1 MEKVCKG
8 MLEKREDGKKEQES
22 LQILI
27 STINIKTDE
36 QVQQL
41 VKKMNIK
48 SDYLVVNQVKQKD
61 EVVICN
67 KKVFILEKYGLS
79 CSRNVAIKQANTE
92 IIMLADDD
100 VSYVENYNEIIKEAY
115 RKNPKVDIICFWVES
130 NNKERKVKRMPSG
143 KIGYLKVMRIC
154 SFQIS
159 MKRDNIKDIHFDE
172 CFGSGTKYNRGEE
185 NIFLCDCLRRGLK
198 IKFVNQKIANV
209 EQKESTWYQGFSKEY
224 FETQGKIFKR
234 MYPKFYHLIILQ
246 FAIRK
251 YHKYRKEITFKEAL
265 RAMQNYVKK

>member
-1 MEKVCKG
+1 MEKVSKV
-8 MLEKREDGKKEQES
+8 MLEKREDGKKDQES

-27 STINIKTDE
+27 STINIETDE

-67 KKVFILEKYGLS
+67 KKVITLEKYGLS

-115 RKNPKVDIICFWVES
+115 RKNPKVDMICFWIES
-130 NNKERKVKRMPSG
+130 KNKERKVKRMPSG
-143 KIGYLKVMRIC
+143 KVGYLRVMRIC

-159 MKRDNIKDIHFDE
+159 MKRDNIKDIYFDE
-172 CFGSGTKYNRGEE
+172 RFGSGSKYDRGEE
-185 NIFLCDCLRRGLK
+185 GIFLCDCLRKGLK
-198 IKFVNQKIANV
+198 IKFINQKIGTV
-209 EQKESTWYQGFSKEY
+209 DQKESTWYKGFPKEY
-224 FETQGKIFKR
+224 FEIQGKVFKR
-234 MYPKFYHLIILQ
+234 MYPKFYVLIIIQ

-251 YHKYRKEITFKEAL
+251 YHQYRKQITFKQAL
-265 RAMQNYVKK
+265 KAMLI